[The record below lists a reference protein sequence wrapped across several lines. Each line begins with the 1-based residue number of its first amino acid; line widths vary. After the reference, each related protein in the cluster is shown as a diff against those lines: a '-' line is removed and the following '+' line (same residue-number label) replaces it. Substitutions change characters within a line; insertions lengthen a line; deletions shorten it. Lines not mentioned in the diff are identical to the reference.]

1 MSVYDLV
8 GNLTG
13 STDRRGKTS
22 TFEFDKLNRNYRATT
37 PGSAAG
43 STVNSYTLYD
53 KVGNTIKTIAN
64 TTETINPVGEVTH
77 STFDMANRVRTR
89 TVEVRQPVPN
99 PTKLL
104 TTTFDY
110 DGAGNQTWSRTRWAR
125 SPPERSTGPAS
136 RSR

>member
-53 KVGNTIKTIAN
+53 RVGHL
-64 TTETINPVGEVTH
+64 PVGRTGFMRLLMSDRTGVPTR
-77 STFDMANRVRTR
+77 RVGYPRGWCGYDRCCTSA
-89 TVEVRQPVPN
+89 PN
-99 PTKLL
+99 
-104 TTTFDY
+104 
-110 DGAGNQTWSRTRWAR
+110 A
-125 SPPERSTGPAS
+125 
-136 RSR
+136 